1 MDNTNN
7 SITPIAFTA
16 LTISSIFTTS
26 NLPTLA
32 TSGGELIFFLLITA
46 LLFFIPLAIVVAGL
60 STTEGYGT
68 NVFSWISYAFGNRIG
83 LATTFWEW
91 LQAIVMSIPMLYFV
105 TGTFSYV
112 ISAPEINSNS
122 LYRALVCIFFYL
134 FLVCIQ
140 ITEPKFVIKIEAF
153 GFWVCVIGPLIICFI
168 LGLIYIFK
176 VKSLPFPIDENSFI
190 PTLKSKETLLAFVP
204 FVLSLTGV
212 EACGPFI
219 NRLKNINKDFP
230 KVILIVIV
238 TVLFTNLIGSS
249 SIAMVFPADKINLS
263 TGFIDTVDFLFRYFG
278 IPLVFARLIAFF
290 IVLGLLPKVSN
301 WIISPALALQNSAA
315 DGLLPKYFI
324 YENSIKTPT
333 HILCYQS
340 ILFIGLAL
348 LLSLSKSGN
357 TAFLVAI
364 YLDVSIYSCV
374 YIFIFLS
381 YIKSTF
387 KNKDSKD
394 IFNIPIYLKRIIGF
408 LALITMCFVLVA
420 TFLPPASIPKDEI
433 HLYLGI
439 LITCFILVI
448 LAPFVFQYF
457 YKNKGGINEK

>member
-1 MDNTNN
+1 MDNANN
-7 SITPIAFTA
+7 NITPIAFTA

-32 TSGGELIFFLLITA
+32 TSGGRLIFYLVVTA
-46 LLFFIPLAIVVAGL
+46 ILFFIPLAIVVAGL

-105 TGTFSYV
+105 TGTFSYAL
-112 ISAPEINSNS
+112 SAPEMNSNPF
-122 LYRALVCIFFYL
+122 YKALVCIFFYL
-134 FLVCIQ
+134 FLVCLQ
-140 ITEPKFVIKIEAF
+140 ITEPKFVIKVEAF
-153 GFWVCVIGPLIICFI
+153 GFWVCVIGPLIICFV
-168 LGLIYIFK
+168 LGVIYTFK
-176 VKSLPFPIDENSFI
+176 MNSLPFPVEKSSFI
-190 PTLKSKETLLAFVP
+190 PTSNLKETLLTFVP

-219 NRLKNINKDFP
+219 SRLKNINKDFP
-230 KVILIVIV
+230 KAICIVIV
-238 TVLFTNLIGSS
+238 TVIFTNLIGSS
-249 SIAMVFPADKINLS
+249 SIIMVFPVDKIDLS
-263 TGFIDTVDFLFRYFG
+263 TGFINTVDFLFKYFG

-340 ILFIGLAL
+340 FLFIILAL

-387 KNKDSKD
+387 KNTNDK
-394 IFNIPIYLKRIIGF
+394 FNLLTFFKRLIGF
-408 LALITMCFVLVA
+408 LALITMFFILIA
-420 TFLPPASIPKDEI
+420 SFLPPASIPKDEI
-433 HLYLGI
+433 HLYFGI
-439 LITCFILVI
+439 LVPCFTLVI
-448 LAPFVFQYF
+448 LTPFIFQHF
-457 YKNKGGINEK
+457 YKNK

>member
-1 MDNTNN
+1 MNNTNN
-7 SITPIAFTA
+7 NITPIAFTA

-32 TSGGELIFFLLITA
+32 TSGGHLIFYLILTA
-46 LLFFIPLAIVVAGL
+46 ILFFIPLAIVVAGL

-68 NVFSWISYAFGNRIG
+68 NVFSWINYAFGNRIG
-83 LATTFWEW
+83 LASTFWEW

-105 TGTFSYV
+105 TGTFSYAL
-112 ISAPEINSNS
+112 SAPEMNSNS
-122 LYRALVCIFFYL
+122 LYKALVCIFFYL
-134 FLVCIQ
+134 FLVCLQ

-153 GFWVCVIGPLIICFI
+153 GFWVCVIGPLIISFI
-168 LGLIYIFK
+168 LGLIYILK
-176 VKSLPFPIDENSFI
+176 VQSLPFSLNERNFI
-190 PTLKSKETLLAFVP
+190 PSFKTKETLLTFVP

-219 NRLKNINKDFP
+219 SKLKNINKDFP
-230 KVILIVIV
+230 KAILIVIV
-238 TVLFTNLIGSS
+238 TVIFTNLIGSS
-249 SIAMVFPADKINLS
+249 SIAMIFPANKIDLS
-263 TGFIDTVDFLFRYFG
+263 TGFINAVDFLFRYFG

-340 ILFIGLAL
+340 FLFVLLAL

-364 YLDVSIYSCV
+364 YLDVAIYSCV

-381 YIKSTF
+381 YIKLTF
-387 KNKDSKD
+387 KNKNSKD
-394 IFNIPIYLKRIIGF
+394 IFNIPIYLKRAIGF
-408 LALITMCFVLVA
+408 LALFTMFFILVA
-420 TFLPPASIPKDEI
+420 SFLPPSSIPKDEI
-433 HLYLGI
+433 NLYLGI
-439 LITCFILVI
+439 LITCFTFVI
-448 LAPFVFQYF
+448 LIPFIFQIF
-457 YKNKGGINEK
+457 YKNKKAVD

>member
-1 MDNTNN
+1 MDNTNNN

-32 TSGGELIFFLLITA
+32 TSGGRLIFYLIITA
-46 LLFFIPLAIVVAGL
+46 ILFFIPLAIVVAGL
-60 STTEGYGT
+60 STTEEYGT
-68 NVFSWISYAFGNRIG
+68 NVFSWISYSFGNKIG

-105 TGTFSYV
+105 SGTFSYAL
-112 ISAPEINSNS
+112 SAPEMNTNPT
-122 LYRALVCIFFYL
+122 YKALVCIFFYL
-134 FLVCIQ
+134 FLVCLQ

-168 LGLIYIFK
+168 LGIIYSFQ
-176 VKSLPFPIDENSFI
+176 VRTFSFPIEANSLI
-190 PTLKSKETLLAFVP
+190 PPIISKETLLTFVP

-230 KVILIVIV
+230 KSILIVII
-238 TVLFTNLIGSS
+238 TVIFTNLIGSS
-249 SIAMVFPADKINLS
+249 SIVMVFPVDKIDLS
-263 TGFIDTVDFLFRYFG
+263 TGFINTVDFLFRYFE

-340 ILFIGLAL
+340 FFFIILAF

-364 YLDVSIYSCV
+364 YLDVAIYSCV

-381 YIKSTF
+381 YIKATF
-387 KNKDSKD
+387 KNKNSKD
-394 IFNIPIYLKRIIGF
+394 IFNIPIFFKRIIGF
-408 LALITMCFVLVA
+408 LALVTMFFILLA
-420 TFLPPASIPKDEI
+420 SFLPPASIPKDEI
-433 HLYLGI
+433 KLYFTI
-439 LITCFILVI
+439 LISCFILVI
-448 LAPFVFQYF
+448 LTPFIFQYF
-457 YKNKGGINEK
+457 YKNKKLVE

>member
-7 SITPIAFTA
+7 SSITPIAFTA

-26 NLPTLA
+26 NLPTLG
-32 TSGGELIFFLLITA
+32 TSGGKLIFYLIITA
-46 LLFFIPLAIVVAGL
+46 ILFFIPLTIVVAEL

-68 NVFSWISYAFGNRIG
+68 NVFSWISYSFGDKIG
-83 LATTFWEW
+83 LSTTFWEW

-105 TGTFSYV
+105 TGTFSYAL
-112 ISAPEINSNS
+112 SAPEMNSNP
-122 LYRALVCIFFYL
+122 LYKAFVCIFFYL
-134 FLVCIQ
+134 FLVCLQ

-153 GFWVCVIGPLIICFI
+153 GFWFCVIGPLIICFI
-168 LGLIYIFK
+168 LGIIYALN
-176 VKSLPFPIDENSFI
+176 VRSLPFPIEKSSFI
-190 PTLKSKETLLAFVP
+190 PPLNSKETLLNFVP

-230 KVILIVIV
+230 KAILIVII
-238 TVLFTNLIGSS
+238 TVIFTNLIGSS
-249 SIAMVFPADKINLS
+249 SIAIIFPVDKIDLS
-263 TGFIDTVDFLFRYFG
+263 TGFINTVDFLFKYFG

-301 WIISPALALQNSAA
+301 WVISPALALQNSAA

-333 HILCYQS
+333 YTLCYQGF
-340 ILFIGLAL
+340 LFIILIL

-364 YLDVSIYSCV
+364 YLDVAIYSCV

-387 KNKDSKD
+387 KNRNSKN
-394 IFNIPIYLKRIIGF
+394 IFNIPIFIKRIIGF
-408 LALITMCFVLVA
+408 LALFTMFFILFA
-420 TFLPPASIPKDEI
+420 SFLPPASIPKNEI
-433 HLYLGI
+433 NLYFGI
-439 LITCFILVI
+439 LIPCFIFII
-448 LAPFVFQYF
+448 LAPFIFQYF
-457 YKNKGGINEK
+457 YKNKKLENK